1 MKIPRLA
8 NKTIQQI
15 KQIYRVLDYKGLGPI
30 YCDEGGEAFWEDRRE
45 PCQKLGSIIAKAL
58 KARLPHNGTEFIRRW
73 RSPGD
78 STSTHGTARIESYRL
93 SL

>member
-8 NKTIQQI
+8 NKTTQQI

-45 PCQKLGSIIAKAL
+45 PCQKLGCTIAKAL
-58 KARLPHNGTEFIRRW
+58 KARLPHNG
-73 RSPGD
+73 RSLYVGGGGPGD
-78 STSTHGTARIESYRL
+78 STSTDGTARIESYRL
-93 SL
+93 PL